1 MTGLVNMVIS
11 VNNAKV
17 VLCVPGCDSL
27 ANVFG
32 LDRPRAQLTDLAVLH
47 FRDVGLHEAEGSVFL
62 QEMDVVQKPPHFRSY
77 RSTQKLVFG
86 VLGALLVSEFY
97 LNLKKYITKKSFEN
111 IAVMR
116 HTNKRHL
123 AIP

>member
-1 MTGLVNMVIS
+1 MVIS

-62 QEMDVVQKPPHFRSY
+62 QEMDVVVQKPPHFRSY
-77 RSTQKLVFG
+77 RLSL
-86 VLGALLVSEFY
+86 
-97 LNLKKYITKKSFEN
+97 IH
-111 IAVMR
+111 I
-116 HTNKRHL
+116 
-123 AIP
+123 